1 MGKRSRLSTT
11 ETEEYNIWPSFT
23 DLMSNAFMIITLFLF
38 LALFKS
44 LFLKYTADETELNL
58 SQSQALVR
66 QLRQRVLALE
76 SQLGNQISQTQE
88 LQNEY
93 DSLQTKFASIQDKL
107 EVTQS
112 ELTKSEGQV
121 NSLEDRLAQNRNEF
135 DSLEQ
140 KLQQNNLQVSD
151 LKTQVKR
158 LKSAPPV
165 VVIQGSGQYQF
176 QSGSATL
183 PPSLAKFIANDLVDR
198 IENVT
203 NLRGIYVVE
212 VIGHTDGQV
221 NFGSSNLDNKLIDV
235 ARGKAPF
242 SSLTAS
248 SNADLGL
255 MRALAVVKEL
265 KKVQQQGRLED
276 IQFRAYS
283 GAQLYLPDGQFASNS
298 KEADADRRRI
308 EIRFSPLGKAEN
320 IK

>member
-23 DLMSNAFMIITLFLF
+23 DLMSNAFMIITLLLF

-88 LQNEY
+88 LQHEY

-140 KLQQNNLQVSD
+140 KLQQSNLQVSD
-151 LKTQVKR
+151 LKTEVKR

-198 IENVT
+198 IEKVT

-283 GAQLYLPDGQFASNS
+283 GAQLYLTDGQFASNS